1 MADAYAN
8 CVGGS
13 LKLKGKGGKSK
24 KRKHAESEAKA
35 KEEALVE
42 LEPEAAG
49 ASRSPAA
56 PEGSDPLA
64 GLTRAQRESFK
75 VHERNMKQRGEE
87 DKNKTYRDRIATMNE
102 YLANL
107 SEHNDVPRTS
117 KT

>member
-1 MADAYAN
+1 MADAYSN
-8 CVGGS
+8 VVGGS

-24 KRKHAESEAKA
+24 KRKHVDAEAKA
-35 KEEALVE
+35 KDEALDE
-42 LEPEAAG
+42 DREAAG

-56 PEGSDPLA
+56 PEDADPLA
-64 GLTRAQRESFK
+64 GLTKAQRESFK
-75 VHERNMKQRGEE
+75 VHERNMKRRGEE
-87 DKNKTYRDRIATMNE
+87 DKNKTYRDRISSMNE